1 MKLDPNSR
9 IFDRVPA
16 LFVSPFP
23 AADAFADDA
32 FQAFIAKT
40 SGEQTVGQA
49 LLTQAAG
56 QAWNHATQM
65 MWKAKATQA
74 GDLLADVWSQV
85 SWINEKRDSIAGILA
100 EVPFPLTT
108 DPNAL
113 VGAIVN
119 VGLDLALDAVSAV
132 PVVGW
137 VVGIAVGIGRALGP
151 VFAARAVDKN
161 ARLPIEIL
169 PWRRYSEASDQ
180 AFVRAF
186 LDSEA
191 PGADWTNAFAPPTAA
206 TPWKLAEGLDPNG
219 TPVGHVVAPFAD
231 KKQAVAW
238 SGGGGCLPGTFR
250 VAGILQHRERP
261 QPETAALRFYRDGT
275 LIQRHGDFTQTG
287 DFFPALQQVAG
298 TAWQQV
304 AAGGPDTFKIDTVA
318 LTTLWRDW
326 FTALYTSAI
335 EQNLGV
341 WLLQYLAREVHGE
354 WRLGTTAAGV
364 WKPQAVDGTDV
375 PLVTG
380 GVFRHGGLA
389 TPRSRTTCLYSDYV
403 KGSARSQAGMPT
415 KWTREGADYIAPSH
429 ADFEVS
435 ARVQCVPWP
444 PGELLL
450 STYGRADDRI
460 VIPALKAVAQLQRV
474 RLARSLDAAY
484 VRPEPV
490 GDKPAYAAFRD
501 PELRALA
508 LELRKKLLQ
517 HPSRM
522 LVEYETARE
531 VDPEYAAA
539 LKAAGVP
546 TTPAQRAAALFSIRG
561 EAATAE
567 PLDPKV
573 PAPPPPLPLQGGLPF
588 EPDPRPTRASWLGP
602 AVLGGAALL
611 TAIGVAVGVSRHRR
625 AHAR

>member
-1 MKLDPNSR
+1 
-9 IFDRVPA
+9 
-16 LFVSPFP
+16 
-23 AADAFADDA
+23 
-32 FQAFIAKT
+32 
-40 SGEQTVGQA
+40 
-49 LLTQAAG
+49 
-56 QAWNHATQM
+56 
-65 MWKAKATQA
+65 
-74 GDLLADVWSQV
+74 
-85 SWINEKRDSIAGILA
+85 
-100 EVPFPLTT
+100 
-108 DPNAL
+108 
-113 VGAIVN
+113 
-119 VGLDLALDAVSAV
+119 
-132 PVVGW
+132 
-137 VVGIAVGIGRALGP
+137 
-151 VFAARAVDKN
+151 
-161 ARLPIEIL
+161 
-169 PWRRYSEASDQ
+169 
-180 AFVRAF
+180 
-186 LDSEA
+186 
-191 PGADWTNAFAPPTAA
+191 
-206 TPWKLAEGLDPNG
+206 
-219 TPVGHVVAPFAD
+219 
-231 KKQAVAW
+231 
-238 SGGGGCLPGTFR
+238 
-250 VAGILQHRERP
+250 
-261 QPETAALRFYRDGT
+261 
-275 LIQRHGDFTQTG
+275 
-287 DFFPALQQVAG
+287 
-298 TAWQQV
+298 
-304 AAGGPDTFKIDTVA
+304 
-318 LTTLWRDW
+318 
-326 FTALYTSAI
+326 
-335 EQNLGV
+335 
-341 WLLQYLAREVHGE
+341 
-354 WRLGTTAAGV
+354 
-364 WKPQAVDGTDV
+364 
-375 PLVTG
+375 
-380 GVFRHGGLA
+380 
-389 TPRSRTTCLYSDYV
+389 
-403 KGSARSQAGMPT
+403 MPT

-546 TTPAQRAAALFSIRG
+546 TTPAQRAAALFGIRG